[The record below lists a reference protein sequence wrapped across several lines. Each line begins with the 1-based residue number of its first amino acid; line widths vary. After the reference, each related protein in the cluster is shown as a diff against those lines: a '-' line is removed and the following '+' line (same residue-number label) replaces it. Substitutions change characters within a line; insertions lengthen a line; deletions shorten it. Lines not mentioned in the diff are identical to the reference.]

1 MANQGTCFFP
11 WNQEFDVCFLC
22 SRKSAGRVGCKRVKA
37 LDLTWSAR
45 PKFVNFATAA
55 SNSFLPKKAPEGGEW
70 NWKEATG
77 SWEWKNIRFPIEKVE
92 IESMTFLKFKI
103 DTVPK
108 CPYLKGDTLQ
118 KNHDAGYLH
127 MLIFRGCLRINYFIN
142 PPSHVNPKYPW

>member
-1 MANQGTCFFP
+1 MDLHSLKLFNLKEKSVPQHHGNWGTFFP
-11 WNQEFDVCFLC
+11 MKPGIRSCFLC
-22 SRKSAGRVGCKRVKA
+22 SRKSAGRVGCKRVRLLIW
-37 LDLTWSAR
+37 LDQ
-45 PKFVNFATAA
+45 PDP
-55 SNSFLPKKAPEGGEW
+55 NSFFAPSAHQIRFCPKKRHEGGEW

-118 KNHDAGYLH
+118 KNHDAGYL
-127 MLIFRGCLRINYFIN
+127 C
-142 PPSHVNPKYPW
+142 